1 MIAYLDGTITYKSPT
16 HVHLDVNGVGYGLN
30 VSIHTYSK
38 IEDTDKVRLYTHI
51 YIRDDTHTM
60 VLYGFST
67 LEEKELFLMLTSV
80 SGVGMNTAR
89 VILSS
94 LQPMEVKSAISSGDS
109 LTFKRIKG
117 IGTKTAERVILDLR
131 DKVSRLSIS
140 GELENINQILVKTDE
155 AIAALQSLGFQK
167 NQAEKAV
174 MAVAGTEMSLEDIL
188 KAALKL
194 LT

>member
-1 MIAYLDGTITYKSPT
+1 MIAYLDGKLTYKSPT

-30 VSIHTYSK
+30 ISLHTYSQ
-38 IEDTDKVRLYTHI
+38 IEDADKVRLYTHI
-51 YIRDDTHTM
+51 YIREDTHTM
-60 VLYGFST
+60 VLYGFSSM
-67 LEEKELFLMLTSV
+67 EEKELFLLLTSV

-94 LQPMEVKSAISSGDS
+94 LQPIEVKSAISTGDS
-109 LTFKRIKG
+109 STFKRIKG

-131 DKVSRLSIS
+131 DKISRLSTSEEIV
-140 GELENINQILVKTDE
+140 NTNQIPLKTDE

-167 NQAEKAV
+167 NQAQRAV
-174 MAVAGTEMSLEDIL
+174 IAVAKTEMNLEAIL